1 MLVTTLNDKTNEY
14 NKTTNEP
21 VQHGIYHSIK
31 KQINCQLLILS
42 SK

>member
-1 MLVTTLNDKTNEY
+1 MLVTTLSDETNEY

-21 VQHGIYHSIK
+21 VQHIIYHSTK
-31 KQINCQLLILS
+31 KLINCQLLILS